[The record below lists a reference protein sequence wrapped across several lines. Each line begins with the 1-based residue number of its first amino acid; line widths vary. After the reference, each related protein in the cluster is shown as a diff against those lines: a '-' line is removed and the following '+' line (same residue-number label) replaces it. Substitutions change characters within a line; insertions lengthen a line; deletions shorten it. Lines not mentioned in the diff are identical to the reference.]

1 MPTTAE
7 TLTHP
12 DFVPQRRVLLA
23 RIALLGR
30 GCRSAGFAGVLGVL
44 ITALGLAL
52 FKSPGFTL
60 GWCAIMLPLTLSN
73 FWFQKRMEAPA
84 LSPNQADTL
93 EWLHALRSAFSGV
106 GWGSIATAIHPDGE
120 QSLQVLFALL
130 VMAIA
135 TANVAV
141 LAASRKSFLAFLFPA
156 LGPPATHFIIAP
168 LAALPLTGWGI
179 VLFML
184 ILLAQH
190 DSLHRTL
197 LDTLQRQM
205 ESDATA
211 QEQQVIF
218 DTSAEAILFVKE
230 DYILKCNRRFAELMQ
245 VSEWEAA
252 GSPMWIWHADVATW
266 KRHAEA
272 AQAAS
277 KENKP
282 YRYEAQLRRRNGETF
297 WAELTGRAI
306 DPADLAAGMVWVGAD
321 ITHRLAAAAA
331 LRASEERFRKLIAM
345 SSDIYW
351 ESDAALC
358 ITHVSGAQLKWLQAI
373 MRKAIGQP
381 PWEAATIEGVSAE
394 QWAHH
399 RSQCE
404 RQETFRDFAFQ
415 LRDDMHERHWFSAS
429 GTPMFDAEG
438 KFLGYHGICVDI
450 SEQLRNAERYRHLA
464 YHDALT
470 GLPNRRLLAD
480 RLEQAIILAQ
490 RHGSL
495 VALMLLDLDDFKII
509 NDTDGHSVG
518 DAVLA
523 TVAHRLR
530 LIVRGSDTVARL
542 GGDEFVVLLP
552 EVDSPAACL
561 TLANKLIEA
570 VHEPVYS
577 DQRSYLLGVSIG
589 IALFPRD
596 GETGEELLQHADRAM
611 YYAKSTGG
619 RRAVFTTQDA
629 YPTAAADTRAPLAD

>member
-1 MPTTAE
+1 MPTPAE
-7 TLTHP
+7 SLTHS
-12 DFVPQRRVLLA
+12 DFALQRRVLLA
-23 RIALLGR
+23 RVALLVR
-30 GCRSAGFAGVLGVL
+30 GCRSAGFAGTLGVL
-44 ITALGLAL
+44 ITAFGLAL

-60 GWCAIMLPLTLSN
+60 GWCAIMLPLMLSN
-73 FWFQKRMEAPA
+73 FWFQKHMEAPD
-84 LSPNQADTL
+84 LSADRADAL
-93 EWLHALRSAFSGV
+93 EWLQALRSAFSGL
-106 GWGSIATAIHPDGE
+106 GWGGVATAIHPGGE
-120 QSLQVLFALL
+120 PSSQAFFTLL
-130 VMAIA
+130 VMTVA
-135 TANVAV
+135 TANVAA

-156 LGPPATHFIIAP
+156 LGQPATHFIITP
-168 LAALPLTGWGI
+168 PAALPLAGWGV

-190 DSLHRTL
+190 HSLHRAL
-197 LDTLQRQM
+197 LDTLQRQV

-218 DTSAEAILFVKE
+218 DTSAEAILLVKE

-252 GSPMWIWHADVATW
+252 GSPMWIWHAEAASW
-266 KRHAEA
+266 KHHAEA

-297 WAELTGRAI
+297 WAELTGRAV
-306 DPADLAAGMVWVGAD
+306 DPANLAAGMVWVGAD

-351 ESDAALC
+351 ETDATLR
-358 ITHVSGAQLKWLQAI
+358 ITHASGAQLKWLQAL
-373 MRKAIGQP
+373 MRKSIGLF
-381 PWEAATIEGVSAE
+381 PWEAAAIEGVSAE
-394 QWAHH
+394 QWAHY

-415 LRDDMHERHWFSAS
+415 LRDGMHERHWFSAN

-438 KFLGYHGICVDI
+438 KFFGYHGICVDI
-450 SEQLRNAERYRHLA
+450 SERIRSAERYRHLA

-490 RHGSL
+490 RRGSL
-495 VALMLLDLDDFKII
+495 VALMLLDLDEFKII

-523 TVAHRLR
+523 TVAR
-530 LIVRGSDTVARL
+530 I

-552 EVDSPAACL
+552 EVDSPEACL

-589 IALFPRD
+589 IALFPQD
-596 GETGEELLQHADRAM
+596 GKTGGELLQHADRAM

-619 RRAVFTTQDA
+619 RRAVFAAQGTQASQDN
-629 YPTAAADTRAPLAD
+629 